1 MRFSHG
7 LPLALL
13 PLILA
18 SPVPAPEIPTPQ
30 TAPGVNI
37 INPTAQNIIPNKYII
52 TYKQGTTDA
61 DIQAYQKDAANKLNG
76 IPTQG
81 LPLAGVGAP
90 IAIDSYKALTVETS
104 IAGIAAIGN
113 NKIVSF
119 IPPQSSVF
127 EWLTL

>member
-1 MRFSHG
+1 MRFAHSFS
-7 LPLALL
+7 LALL
-13 PLILA
+13 PLIHA
-18 SPVPAPEIPTPQ
+18 SPVPNPDIPNAQ

-37 INPTAQNIIPNKYII
+37 VNPTAENIIPNKYII
-52 TYKQGTTDA
+52 TYKKGTTDA

-104 IAGIAAIGN
+104 VAGIAAIGN
-113 NKIVSF
+113 NKIVSVM
-119 IPPQSSVF
+119 PP
-127 EWLTL
+127 